1 MSFLKSLV
9 AFLATLFLLL
19 VLNSLIET
27 YRWDKRIVEEMNKQ
41 GFELVSQ
48 VKGRAPIIPWTL
60 FYPYVTHITLV
71 HPDSIKPFKGF
82 ISADVISYNKDDR
95 GRVESWPR
103 IVLFD
108 CASRLV
114 ANLADQ
120 QGRYEN
126 QIFRPDG
133 AQVQKWWFEMN
144 DQMHTYFCKK
154 NIFITR

>member
-1 MSFLKSLV
+1 MRFLKP
-9 AFLATLFLLL
+9 LAAVLAVVLGIL

-41 GFELVSQ
+41 GFELVS
-48 VKGRAPIIPWTL
+48 VTKGSAAIVPWTL

-71 HPDSIKPFKGF
+71 HPDSIKPFKEF
-82 ISADVISYNKDDR
+82 IAADVISYNKDDL

-108 CASRLV
+108 CALKLV

-120 QGRYEN
+120 EGRYES

-133 AQVQKWWFEMN
+133 VQVKKWWFEMN
-144 DQMHTYFCKK
+144 DQMNSYFCKK
-154 NIFITR
+154 IKLPR

>member
-1 MSFLKSLV
+1 MRFLKP
-9 AFLATLFLLL
+9 LAAVLAVLFAIL

-27 YRWDKRIVEEMNKQ
+27 YRWDKRIVEEMSKQ
-41 GFELVSQ
+41 GFELVSEA
-48 VKGRAPIIPWTL
+48 KGSAAIVPWTL
-60 FYPYVTHITLV
+60 FYPYVTHVTLV

-82 ISADVISYNKDDR
+82 IAADVISYNKDDR

-108 CASRLV
+108 CASKRV

-120 QGRYEN
+120 QGRYES

-133 AQVQKWWFEMN
+133 VQVTKWWFEMN
-144 DQMHTYFCKK
+144 DQMNNYFCKK
-154 NIFITR
+154 IRSPR